1 MGFEMCCNKKS
12 SPDSAQSFA
21 STTEKEIAVQKYSS
35 TNDAFFTEIEKKYN
49 ILTYIQL
56 VEYINLLEY
65 FTLDTATVAFEG
77 QMKTEYSSRDE
88 FLTYIISVDEFQSF
102 IENKILKVKEIYEMA
117 GNNELMVSTFKSGFI
132 ELYNSLKMK
141 LNQHYQKEK
150 DFDIITKR
158 TLIPLGILFAIS
170 NIVGK
175 IKLIFDIF
183 KDENGNFTKSNE
195 LDEFLLSSFLLS
207 SYCMIST
214 RRKISKINSNI
225 SELGKDDL
233 IKCLQVSE
241 LKDCEN
247 LVNIFNQTFFEKE
260 SYSWPEFKEKF
271 EKKGNG
277 FQWILSPSGIRSK
290 LEENNV

>member
-158 TLIPLGILFAIS
+158 SLIPLGILFAIS

-271 EKKGNG
+271 EKKDNG